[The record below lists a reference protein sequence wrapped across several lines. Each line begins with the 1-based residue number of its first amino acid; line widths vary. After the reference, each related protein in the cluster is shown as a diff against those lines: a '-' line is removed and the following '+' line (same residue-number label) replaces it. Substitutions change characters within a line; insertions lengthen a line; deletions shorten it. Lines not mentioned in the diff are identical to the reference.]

1 MDVTI
6 REQDGRRAIAVEV
19 LSPPG
24 DHRARAL
31 ARRIARMKERYRNYL
46 YLEVMPQGEQER
58 PPLNER
64 QGFTLMQDGVAMQ
77 ICNFSDKR

>member
-46 YLEVMPQGEQER
+46 YLEVMPEESK
-58 PPLNER
+58 NVTFYER

-77 ICNFSDKR
+77 ICNLSDKR

>member
-31 ARRIARMKERYRNYL
+31 ARRIARMKERFRNYL
-46 YLEVMPQGEQER
+46 YLEVMPKESK
-58 PPLNER
+58 NVTFYER